1 MHNMKP
7 SQIPGI
13 FIEREKFFTVNPKDC
28 EGISVYGEQLK
39 TIDGIEY
46 RSWNPY
52 RSKLASALLKG
63 LRDIT
68 LTHQSY
74 VLYLGAAT
82 GTTVSHFSDILTDG
96 MIFAIE
102 HSPVAIK
109 VLIQLAKQRK
119 NIVPIFADANHPEI
133 YETLISKV
141 DMVYQDISQR
151 NQAEIFIRNMKQY
164 LKPTGQGIIMIKA
177 RSIDVSLPPIKAYEL
192 VKKQISEQK
201 YVVSQSIILSPYE
214 KDHACIIANPK

>member
-1 MHNMKP
+1 MKP
-7 SQIPGI
+7 SHIPGI
-13 FIEREKFFTVNPKDC
+13 FMEKERFFTVNPKNC
-28 EGISVYGEQLK
+28 ESVSVYGEQLR
-39 TIDGIEY
+39 TIDEKEY

-63 LRDIT
+63 LKDIS
-68 LTHQSY
+68 LTSQSR

-82 GTTVSHFSDILTDG
+82 GTTVSHFSDILTEG
-96 MIFAIE
+96 TIFAVE
-102 HSPVAIK
+102 HSPIAAK

-119 NIVPIFADANHPEI
+119 NIIPIFADANHPEI
-133 YETLISKV
+133 YATILPKV

-164 LKPTGQGIIMIKA
+164 MKPTGQGIIMVKA
-177 RSIDVSLPPIKAYEL
+177 RSIDVSLPPPKAYEL

-201 YVVSQSIILSPYE
+201 FIVTQSIILSPYE
-214 KDHACIIANPK
+214 KDHACLIVTPKK